1 MKTETL
7 FLSTDRSLGLLLVNP
22 PEKVVESYK
31 NGRKA
36 KKNYCVGHLEGLPC
50 SFRLSQNPAKGT
62 KCLVADFARRGYI
75 ARVFPLGLDRTD
87 EAIEY
92 FYEGGKYVAQFYRR
106 KWIAAVT
113 NGQAHRIGVA
123 FFTPEEDAI
132 LIAERKVKE
141 ERAETRKMREAVHKE
156 WCALFDKAGLDL
168 FRYRGDLPI
177 MSAAT
182 EKALTPSEVT
192 AISVPLME
200 RTRQHIESVLAR
212 RQAEAEA
219 KAAAER
225 LAKEAAERAAQEAAK
240 RAEQE
245 TRKAVEREAKI
256 LAALN
261 MTAEEFAAMT
271 PKSQRIAAHNARLAG
286 KLKD

>member
-1 MKTETL
+1 
-7 FLSTDRSLGLLLVNP
+7 
-22 PEKVVESYK
+22 
-31 NGRKA
+31 
-36 KKNYCVGHLEGLPC
+36 
-50 SFRLSQNPAKGT
+50 
-62 KCLVADFARRGYI
+62 
-75 ARVFPLGLDRTD
+75 
-87 EAIEY
+87 
-92 FYEGGKYVAQFYRR
+92 
-106 KWIAAVT
+106 
-113 NGQAHRIGVA
+113 
-123 FFTPEEDAI
+123 
-132 LIAERKVKE
+132 
-141 ERAETRKMREAVHKE
+141 
-156 WCALFDKAGLDL
+156 
-168 FRYRGDLPI
+168 